1 MMGCFSINSCW
12 CLRRALVRER
22 KEMLPGSGQGSG
34 PGTRNKTCLTAS
46 EPGPCESGCPPWS
59 PGVSHAGRAEPSTA
73 PLRTHP
79 PPPQRRGS
87 GAFRLGLW
95 GSCCLLLDAASW
107 DHQAQAQLCVLSMT
121 KRSSDWT
128 SGPDL
133 RYHSSHLCARSWSL
147 PPGNLDTTQREIPP

>member
-1 MMGCFSINSCW
+1 MQAGPSLAQPPCVLI
-12 CLRRALVRER
+12 LL
-22 KEMLPGSGQGSG
+22 LLSGG
-34 PGTRNKTCLTAS
+34 
-46 EPGPCESGCPPWS
+46 
-59 PGVSHAGRAEPSTA
+59 
-73 PLRTHP
+73 
-79 PPPQRRGS
+79 GS

-121 KRSSDWT
+121 KHSSDWT